1 MHSFAWKPLDRK
13 WFESRTIWFCHS
25 YMQFMVVHIRW
36 KTLSV
41 RFKFI
46 SFDQNTCTTP
56 FEERTQFNVLLF
68 GKYGFVTFLLVLYF
82 EYANMSL
89 RVFMLVKWIAGY
101 YSTYF
106 IRRKSYVSV
115 ARNSCIRWTQPIHPG
130 TSHPF
135 YNNRSWICILII

>member
-13 WFESRTIWFCHS
+13 WFGSRTIRFCHS

-106 IRRKSYVSV
+106 IRRRLWELCISRSKLLHSM
-115 ARNSCIRWTQPIHPG
+115 NSAYPSRHKP
-130 TSHPF
+130 S
-135 YNNRSWICILII
+135 IL